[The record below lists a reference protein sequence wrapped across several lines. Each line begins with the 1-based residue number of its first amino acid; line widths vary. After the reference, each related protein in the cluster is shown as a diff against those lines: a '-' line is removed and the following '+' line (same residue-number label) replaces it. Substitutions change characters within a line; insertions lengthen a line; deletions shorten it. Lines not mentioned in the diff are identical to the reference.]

1 MGLAKKYLSPSLI
14 AKLAPSSTD
23 QSTAEVS
30 SYAPDYS
37 LASRRYLAEHGLLST
52 SFSRGNKISTP
63 STSRRGERMHTPE
76 VSAIPRL
83 TVMEEEEGEEFS
95 FIPMQSR
102 AEETPSAVPSNSEEP
117 ILDLEHLRT
126 LPKLL

>member
-1 MGLAKKYLSPSLI
+1 M
-14 AKLAPSSTD
+14 
-23 QSTAEVS
+23 
-30 SYAPDYS
+30 
-37 LASRRYLAEHGLLST
+37 R
-52 SFSRGNKISTP
+52 
-63 STSRRGERMHTPE
+63 TPE

-83 TVMEEEEGEEFS
+83 TVMEEEEMEEEGEEFS